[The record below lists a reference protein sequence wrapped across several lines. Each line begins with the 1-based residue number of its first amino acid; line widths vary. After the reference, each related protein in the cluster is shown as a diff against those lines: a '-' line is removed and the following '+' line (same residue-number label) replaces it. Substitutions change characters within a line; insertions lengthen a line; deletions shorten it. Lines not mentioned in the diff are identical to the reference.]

1 MTNLEQGDV
10 VLCNVDRIVGTT
22 VFVNIEN
29 YGEGKIIMSEIA
41 PGRIKHMRQFV
52 VPNKT
57 IVCKILGISGNRI
70 SLSLRRVN
78 SKERKEVMQKFKQ
91 KQAITVAFNQIL
103 GENASEVQEKILK
116 DFESL
121 PNFIEAMREDKKIA
135 LKYIDEEKLVA
146 IQKVADKKKK
156 SHSLNYMIDITC
168 LENDGITKIK
178 EIFNLKNKNINLTYI
193 TAGKFKLSLTVE
205 DFKQGKKDMVQIL
218 EEIEK
223 KSKKLSCE
231 YTATEER

>member
-1 MTNLEQGDV
+1 MQEGDIVIGKVKDVTNTITSVELEDGSQAT
-10 VLCNVDRIVGTT
+10 IVS
-22 VFVNIEN
+22 
-29 YGEGKIIMSEIA
+29 SEIA

-57 IVCKILGISGNRI
+57 IVCKVLEVSGNRI

-78 SKERKEVMQKFKQ
+78 SKEKKEVMQKFKQ

-103 GENASEVQEKILK
+103 GKNAQKVQEKILK

-121 PNFIEAMREDKKIA
+121 PSFIDAIREDKKIA

-146 IQKVADKKKK
+146 VQKVADKKKK
-156 SHSLNYMIDITC
+156 SHSLNYIIDIAC
-168 LENDGITKIK
+168 LENDGVNRIK
-178 EIFNLKNKNINLTYI
+178 EIFNLKNKNSNLTYI
-193 TAGKFKLSLTVE
+193 TAGKFKLSLVVE
-205 DFKQGKKDMVQIL
+205 DFKQGKKEMAQIL

-223 KSKKLSCE
+223 KSKKLNCE
-231 YTATEER
+231 YTATEEK

>member
-1 MTNLEQGDV
+1 MQEGDIVIGKVKDVTNTITSVELEDGSQAT
-10 VLCNVDRIVGTT
+10 IVS
-22 VFVNIEN
+22 
-29 YGEGKIIMSEIA
+29 SEIA

-57 IVCKILGISGNRI
+57 IVCKVLEVSGNRI

-78 SKERKEVMQKFKQ
+78 SKEKKEVMQKFKQ

-103 GENASEVQEKILK
+103 GKNAQKVQEKILK

-121 PNFIEAMREDKKIA
+121 PSFIDAIREDKKIA

-146 IQKVADKKKK
+146 VQKVADKKKK
-156 SHSLNYMIDITC
+156 SHSLNYIIDIAC
-168 LENDGITKIK
+168 LENDGVNRIK
-178 EIFNLKNKNINLTYI
+178 EIFNLKNKNSNLIYI
-193 TAGKFKLSLTVE
+193 TAGKFKLSLVVE
-205 DFKQGKKDMVQIL
+205 DFKQGKKEMTQIL

-223 KSKKLSCE
+223 KSKKLNCE
-231 YTATEER
+231 YTATEEK

>member
-1 MTNLEQGDV
+1 MQEGDIVIGKVKDVTNTITSVELEDGSQAT
-10 VLCNVDRIVGTT
+10 IVS
-22 VFVNIEN
+22 
-29 YGEGKIIMSEIA
+29 SEIA

-57 IVCKILGISGNRI
+57 IVCKVLEVSGNRI

-78 SKERKEVMQKFKQ
+78 SKEKKEVMQKFKQ

-103 GENASEVQEKILK
+103 GKNAQKVQEKILK

-121 PNFIEAMREDKKIA
+121 PSFIDAIREDKKIA

-146 IQKVADKKKK
+146 VQKVADKKKK
-156 SHSLNYMIDITC
+156 SHSLNYIIDIAC
-168 LENDGITKIK
+168 LENDGVNRIK
-178 EIFNLKNKNINLTYI
+178 EIFNLKNKNSNLIYI
-193 TAGKFKLSLTVE
+193 TAGKFKLSLVVE
-205 DFKQGKKDMVQIL
+205 DFKQGKKEMAQIL

-223 KSKKLSCE
+223 KSKKLNCE
-231 YTATEER
+231 YTATEEK

>member
-1 MTNLEQGDV
+1 MQEGDIVIGKVKDVTNTITSVELEDGSQAT
-10 VLCNVDRIVGTT
+10 IVS
-22 VFVNIEN
+22 
-29 YGEGKIIMSEIA
+29 SEIA

-57 IVCKILGISGNRI
+57 IVCKVLEVSGNRI

-78 SKERKEVMQKFKQ
+78 SKEKKEVMQKFKQ

-103 GENASEVQEKILK
+103 GKNAQKVQEKILK

-121 PNFIEAMREDKKIA
+121 SSFIDAIREDKKIA

-146 IQKVADKKKK
+146 VQKVADKKKK
-156 SHSLNYMIDITC
+156 SHSLNYIIDIAC
-168 LENDGITKIK
+168 LENDGVNRIK
-178 EIFNLKNKNINLTYI
+178 EIFNLKNKNSNLIYI
-193 TAGKFKLSLTVE
+193 TAGKFKLSLVVE
-205 DFKQGKKDMVQIL
+205 DFKQGKKEMAQIL

-223 KSKKLSCE
+223 KSKKLNCE
-231 YTATEER
+231 YTATEEK

>member
-1 MTNLEQGDV
+1 MQEGDIVIGKVRDVTNTITSVELEDGSEAT
-10 VLCNVDRIVGTT
+10 IVS
-22 VFVNIEN
+22 
-29 YGEGKIIMSEIA
+29 SEIA